1 MKEGTVRRPDPVSG
15 CPARIAGIE
24 SVRALV
30 LASVLCGAGTAA
42 GAEEKDR
49 ISSDRPDF
57 LTSPDVV
64 GKGRF
69 QIETGALV
77 QRDDPAGNTRTRT
90 LSTPTLLRLGVTDKV
105 ELQLETDGRMRTR
118 ETDLPTQSTVRA
130 HGYADTAIAIKWN
143 THEGNEEKGEPG
155 IGWVF
160 QATMPSGS
168 RAFRGRG
175 VRPAVIGAFEWD
187 LPNEMALGAN
197 AGLAYDNSDTGGRF
211 FSGTLG
217 VGLSKHLTDR
227 LTIAAEIVAQQIAR
241 KQYGGNVAVADVGMT
256 YLLTKSVQVDALVGR
271 GLTNES
277 PKYLF
282 TVGISARF

>member
-1 MKEGTVRRPDPVSG
+1 VGRRDLTSG
-15 CPARIAGIE
+15 WSARIAGIK
-24 SVRALV
+24 SVRAFV
-30 LASVLCGAGTAA
+30 HASVLCGAAA
-42 GAEEKDR
+42 GIGAQEKDR
-49 ISSDRPDF
+49 ISADRPDF

-90 LSTPTLLRLGVTDKV
+90 LATPTLLRLGVTDKV
-105 ELQLETDGRMRTR
+105 ELQLETDGRVRTR
-118 ETDLPTQSTVRA
+118 ETDFPTQTTVHA
-130 HGYADTAIAIKWN
+130 HGYADTAIAIKWQ
-143 THEGNEEKGEPG
+143 THEGNADKGEPG
-155 IGWVF
+155 IGWVL

-168 RAFRGRG
+168 HAFRGTG

-187 LPNEMALGAN
+187 LPNDMALGAN
-197 AGLAYDNSDTGGRF
+197 AGLAYDTIDGGGRF
-211 FSGTLG
+211 FSGMLG
-217 VGLSKHLTDR
+217 AGLSKHLTGR

-241 KQYGGNVAVADVGMT
+241 KKYGGNVAIADLGTT
-256 YLLTKSVQVDALVGR
+256 YLLTENVQVDALVGR
-271 GLTNES
+271 GLTNAS

>member
-1 MKEGTVRRPDPVSG
+1 VLCD
-15 CPARIAGIE
+15 AG
-24 SVRALV
+24 
-30 LASVLCGAGTAA
+30 ASVGAQ
-42 GAEEKDR
+42 EKDR
-49 ISSDRPDF
+49 ISADRPDF

-64 GKGRF
+64 RKGRF

-90 LSTPTLLRLGVTDKV
+90 LATPTLLRLGVTDNV
-105 ELQLETDGRMRTR
+105 ELQLETDGRVRTR
-118 ETDLPTQSTVRA
+118 ETDLATQTTVHA
-130 HGYADTAIAIKWN
+130 HGYADTAVAIKWQ
-143 THEGNEEKGEPG
+143 THEGNADKGEPG
-155 IGWVF
+155 IGWVL
-160 QATMPSGS
+160 QATTPSGS

-187 LPNEMALGAN
+187 LPNDMELGAN
-197 AGLAYDNSDTGGRF
+197 AGLAYDTINDGARF

-217 VGLSKHLTDR
+217 AGLSKHLTDR
-227 LTIAAEIVAQQIAR
+227 LTIAAEIVAQQLAR
-241 KQYGGNVAVADVGMT
+241 KKYGGDIAIADVGTT

-271 GLTNES
+271 GLTSES

>member
-1 MKEGTVRRPDPVSG
+1 MGRRNLTASWPG
-15 CPARIAGIE
+15 RIASIA
-24 SVRALV
+24 SVRAFV
-30 LASVLCGAGTAA
+30 LASVLFGVGASACA
-42 GAEEKDR
+42 QEKDR

-90 LSTPTLLRLGVTDKV
+90 LATPTLLRLGVTDKV
-105 ELQLETDGRMRTR
+105 ELQLETDGRVRTR
-118 ETDLPTQSTVRA
+118 ETDLLTQTTDHA
-130 HGYADTAIAIKWN
+130 HGYADTAIAIKWH
-143 THEGNEEKGEPG
+143 THEGDAGKGEPG

-160 QATMPSGS
+160 QATLPSGS
-168 RAFRGRG
+168 RAYRGRG

-187 LPNEMALGAN
+187 LPNDMELGAN
-197 AGLAYDNSDTGGRF
+197 AGLAYETVDGGGRF

-217 VGLSKHLTDR
+217 AGLSKHLTDR

-241 KQYGGNVAVADVGMT
+241 SKYGGNVAIVDVGTT

-271 GLTNES
+271 GLTGAS